1 MHRTDEAGEYLR
13 QEFPEQA
20 ELALWLRSVL
30 LEAEPDLEQRVYR
43 GWQAVGFRHPDA
55 GYVCGIFPRPEGLQ
69 LLFEHGASLPDPEG
83 VLTAGGRQVR
93 ALPIADRSADT
104 VDLVQRFLAR
114 SVIDGLERRA
124 GRKPR
129 SR

>member
-1 MHRTDEAGEYLR
+1 MSRTDEAGEYLR
-13 QEFPEQA
+13 LDFPEQA

-55 GYVCGIFPRPEGLQ
+55 GYVCGIFPRPEGLR

-83 VLTAGGRQVR
+83 ALAASGKQVR
-93 ALPIADRSADT
+93 ALPIEARSAET
-104 VDLVQRFLAR
+104 ADLVRRFLER

-129 SR
+129 SG